1 MEEGGH
7 VSQGVRLVQSIC
19 KSVSFREKVRQ
30 RNTLTQCPEQ
40 TCVNPA
46 LIIH

>member
-7 VSQGVRLVQSIC
+7 VSKGVQLVQSIC

-30 RNTLTQCPEQ
+30 SNTLTQCLEQ

-46 LIIH
+46 LIIN